1 MLLSLSAYPLK
12 SEFLTIEMGFKLFVL
27 SIFILFIVPTLIAA
41 ECTCDEE
48 DEERDRSKALR
59 YKIAALVSILVA
71 SAIGVCLPL
80 LGKVIPA
87 LSPEKDIFF
96 IIKAFAA
103 GVILSTGFI
112 HVLPDAFENLTSP
125 CLNEHPWGDFPFTG
139 FVAMCT
145 AMGTLMV
152 DTYATAYFQNHYS
165 KRAPAQVESQ
175 TTPDVENEEHTH
187 VHAHAS
193 HSHAH
198 GHISFDQSSELLRH
212 RVISQ
217 VLELGI
223 IVHSVIIGISLGA
236 SESPKTIRPLVAAL
250 TFHQFFEGMGLGSCI
265 TQANFKSLSITIMG
279 LFFALTTPVGIGI
292 GLGISNVYDENSPT
306 ALIFEGIF
314 NAASA
319 GILIYMALVDLLAA
333 DFMNPRMQKNGR
345 LQLGSNI
352 SLLLGA
358 GCMSLIA
365 KWA

>member
-1 MLLSLSAYPLK
+1 M
-12 SEFLTIEMGFKLFVL
+12 
-27 SIFILFIVPTLIAA
+27 
-41 ECTCDEE
+41 
-48 DEERDRSKALR
+48 
-59 YKIAALVSILVA
+59 
-71 SAIGVCLPL
+71 
-80 LGKVIPA
+80 
-87 LSPEKDIFF
+87 
-96 IIKAFAA
+96 IKAFAA

-112 HVLPDAFENLTSP
+112 HVLPDAFDKLRSP
-125 CLNEHPWGDFPFTG
+125 RLGDHPWKFPFTG

-152 DTYATAYFQNHYS
+152 DALGTVYFKKFHMRTTQ
-165 KRAPAQVESQ
+165 Q
-175 TTPDVENEEHTH
+175 TEAIGDQEEDHTEH
-187 VHAHAS
+187 VHVHVRATHD
-193 HSHAH
+193 HAH
-198 GHISFDQSSELLRH
+198 GLSSDYSSGSSQLLRH

-236 SESPKTIRPLVAAL
+236 SEDPKEIKPLVAAL

-265 TQANFKSLSITIMG
+265 TQAKFENNAIAIMG

-292 GLGISNVYDENSPT
+292 GMAISEGYDENSQK

-333 DFMNPRMQKNGR
+333 DFMNDRVLNSTH
-345 LQLGSNI
+345 LQFRATF

-358 GCMSLIA
+358 GLMSLLA